1 MTNAGKDVIRKG
13 ARIRL
18 LSMPD
23 DPDPIPVGSIGTIE
37 SVTDGPL
44 GQIRVK
50 WDDSHRTLNLIP
62 GVDRFEVIER
72 SPETTASTGP
82 VPVVVPPS
90 VYAGI
95 LAIRASGLTNM
106 LDRPTVT
113 RLAGK
118 FGFDE
123 AAAWLADRANH
134 RAYAEGIFR
143 GFAPDDEVGR
153 R

>member
-1 MTNAGKDVIRKG
+1 MTSAGRDDIGKG

-23 DPDPIPVGSIGTIE
+23 DPDPIPVGSTGTIE
-37 SVTDGPL
+37 AVTDGPL
-44 GQIRVK
+44 GQVRVK

-62 GVDRFEVIER
+62 GVDRIEVIER
-72 SPETTASTGP
+72 GPEAVAPTGP
-82 VPVVVPPS
+82 VPVVVPQS

-106 LDRPTVT
+106 LDRPTVA
-113 RLAGK
+113 RLARK

-123 AAAWLADRANH
+123 AAAWLDDRANH

-143 GFAPDDEVGR
+143 GFVPEDEGGR